1 MATAFQDAR
10 ETVDETD
17 TVSMK
22 LPADTHVGTVALSV
36 SDLGAMSTFYEQGVG
51 LERLQENEAAV
62 LLGSR
67 GKPLLLLS
75 QRPEL
80 QSAARGAA
88 GLYHTAILF
97 EERPAL
103 AAALYGAASSGVG
116 AFTGSADH
124 LVSLAFY
131 FNDPEG
137 NGVELYWD
145 RPRDEWQWADGQ
157 VAMDSLPLDPNRF
170 IAEYRGTEDEPASQV
185 GATATIGHVHL
196 KVGDIPTARAF
207 YVDTLGLAPTMS
219 SWPSALFTAAG
230 GYHHHVG
237 MNIWESRGAG
247 LREPSL
253 GLESFELVVPGQE
266 ALDEL
271 RQRLAEAGVAVEAE
285 AGATGIAFRDPWGT
299 LVKVVYPG
307 ALSAS
312 S

>member
-1 MATAFQDAR
+1 
-10 ETVDETD
+10 
-17 TVSMK
+17 
-22 LPADTHVGTVALSV
+22 
-36 SDLGAMSTFYEQGVG
+36 
-51 LERLQENEAAV
+51 
-62 LLGSR
+62 
-67 GKPLLLLS
+67 
-75 QRPEL
+75 
-80 QSAARGAA
+80 
-88 GLYHTAILF
+88 F
-97 EERPAL
+97 EERSAL
-103 AAALYGAASSGVG
+103 AAALYRAASSGVG

-170 IAEYRGTEDEPASQV
+170 IAEYRGAEDEPASQA

-207 YVDTLGLAPTMS
+207 YVDTLGLEPTMS

-253 GLESFELVVPGQE
+253 GLDSFELVVPGQE
-266 ALDEL
+266 ALEEL
-271 RQRLAEAGVAVEAE
+271 RQRLAEAGVAVE
-285 AGATGIAFRDPWGT
+285 
-299 LVKVVYPG
+299 
-307 ALSAS
+307 
-312 S
+312 